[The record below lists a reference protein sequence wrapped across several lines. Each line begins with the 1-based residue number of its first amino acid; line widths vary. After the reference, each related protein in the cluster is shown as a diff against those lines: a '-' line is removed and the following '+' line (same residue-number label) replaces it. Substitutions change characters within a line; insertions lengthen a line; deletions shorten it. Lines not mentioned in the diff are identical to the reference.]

1 MHEDTKKSQTLISGL
16 KKNYD
21 DLQNRINQ
29 LNNKIGRISGNVD
42 QLRVLFTIEDLER
55 ENEFQR
61 DLEDKLDK
69 ADEDTN
75 ADKQDGN
82 LDESKGSNH
91 GGLDDSAFPGYP
103 PRESDW
109 SLQMR
114 KKVIIKEIND
124 IVNLFNDNSRAVRD
138 SKNKSEAEIT
148 NLITNNKVIQKQA
161 GEIDARL
168 KRAFDFSD
176 QIDALLDSIS
186 DELLKRLREKYQE
199 KQELIDEIG
208 QLHDQLNKKHD
219 VVQQKTDDSLK
230 NLDKIIAKL
239 EAVSPLNNPSPK
251 NSTPQQQQF
260 IDNL

>member
-82 LDESKGSNH
+82 LDESKGSNQ

-148 NLITNNKVIQKQA
+148 NLITNNKVIQK
-161 GEIDARL
+161 
-168 KRAFDFSD
+168 
-176 QIDALLDSIS
+176 
-186 DELLKRLREKYQE
+186 
-199 KQELIDEIG
+199 
-208 QLHDQLNKKHD
+208 
-219 VVQQKTDDSLK
+219 
-230 NLDKIIAKL
+230 
-239 EAVSPLNNPSPK
+239 
-251 NSTPQQQQF
+251 
-260 IDNL
+260 